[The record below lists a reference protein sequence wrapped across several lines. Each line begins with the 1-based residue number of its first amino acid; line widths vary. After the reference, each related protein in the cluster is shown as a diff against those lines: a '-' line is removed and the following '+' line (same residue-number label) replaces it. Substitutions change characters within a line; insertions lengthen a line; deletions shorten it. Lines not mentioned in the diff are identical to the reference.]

1 VRKMAK
7 LLLAVTLTAVLA
19 FALCAQAAA
28 LTPGIYEAT
37 ALGFRENV
45 TVHVKVDESSI
56 LAVDVVDC
64 GEYPQTLVQPVLDQ
78 VPAAIVEHQ
87 SVNVDGVSGA
97 TFTSMAIRNAAK
109 AALEQAGGADAFLAA
124 PPKAEIVAGEDVTVD
139 VLVVGAGGAGCMA
152 ALGAA
157 YEDFDGV
164 RNDKSVMLIEKQGFI
179 GGSTMLSG
187 GGFIAF
193 SSLDATEETIEA
205 TVEKA
210 KQIAARKNSGEVNTA
225 MLERMVR
232 SMPDTVIKLQKLGM
246 GFDTTTRYPQE
257 QKVGFTN
264 LSPYEESVTPPP
276 YWPGYQLGIFWQR
289 RLDRTDID
297 LRLNTKALELI
308 VDNGAVVGVKVQDK
322 TTAYNVYAK
331 SVILATGGFAQNRA
345 LIEKYAPA
353 NVGAIP
359 FANAGST
366 GDGIVMAEAVNAKIV
381 GNQLLGYT
389 GSDARYGIW
398 DDFSPKFRRLVG
410 RSVHVNAEGLRYA
423 DDTLGDDNIEFDNVM
438 AQPGGYAWGIIDSNS
453 KCAPFL
459 KNTRHTSLVFSADT
473 LEELAEKIKVPTDAF
488 VDTINRYNEAYAA
501 GEAAEFGSPNEKL
514 APVLQAPYYAY
525 RINPIALSSLVSLKV
540 TENFEVVNTEDE
552 IIKGL
557 YAAGDMC
564 FGGNLVTTYQGA
576 WGVGTAL
583 YTGRLAGESA
593 RDYAE

>member
-1 VRKMAK
+1 MKKLCVALCA
-7 LLLAVTLTAVLA
+7 LLLALMCMPALA
-19 FALCAQAAA
+19 QA

-45 TVHVKVDESSI
+45 TVHVTVDETSI
-56 LAVDVVDC
+56 LNVHVVEC

-87 SVNVDGVSGA
+87 SVNVDGVTGA
-97 TFTSMAIRNAAK
+97 TFTSLAIKTAVK

-124 PPKAEIVAGEDVTVD
+124 PEKAAIVQGEDVTVD
-139 VLVVGAGGAGCMA
+139 VLVVGAGGSGCMA

-157 YEDFDGV
+157 YNDFDGV
-164 RNDKSVMLIEKQGFI
+164 ENGKKVMLIEKQGFI

-225 MLERMVR
+225 LLERMVR
-232 SMPDTVIKLQKLGM
+232 SMPDTVLKMQKLGM
-246 GFDTTTRYPQE
+246 GFDTTTRFPQE

-289 RLDRTDID
+289 RLDRTGID
-297 LRLNTKALELI
+297 LRLNTRAMELI

-322 TTAYNVYAK
+322 TSAYNIYAK
-331 SVILATGGFAQNRA
+331 SVVLATGGFAQNRQ
-345 LIEKYAPA
+345 LVEKYAPA
-353 NVGAIP
+353 NVKAIP
-359 FANAGST
+359 FCNAGST
-366 GDGIVMAEAVNAKIV
+366 GDGIIMAEAVDAQIV

-410 RSVHVNAEGLRYA
+410 RSIHVNAEGLRYA

-438 AQPGGYAWGIIDSNS
+438 KQPGCYAWGIIDSNS

-473 LEELAEKIKVPTDAF
+473 LEELAEKIGVPVDAF
-488 VDTINRYNEAYAA
+488 VDTITRYNAAHAA
-501 GEAAEFGSPNEKL
+501 GEDAEFGSPNAKL
-514 APVLQAPYYAY
+514 APVLQAPFYAY

-540 TENFEVVNTEDE
+540 TENLEVVNNAGEV
-552 IIKGL
+552 IPGL

-593 RDYAE
+593 RDYAN